1 MKKII
6 VAIIVAMLFTIPFIF
21 KKEEIVQKKQCELVI
36 TVEGAQLPLEEY
48 VLGVVAGEMPAAY
61 DIEALKAQ
69 AIAARTYAIY
79 KMNSGQSELQ
89 ATVAHQVFHDK
100 QQRAEKWKDESDQY
114 EQKLQQAVKETAGK
128 IVTYNGEAI
137 SAMFHAA
144 SNGKTESARNYSG
157 NNIAYLQSVSSPEK
171 EIESVSVSF
180 QQLGVKNLNELEIV
194 RNDSGRVDYVQLA
207 DERWTG
213 REFRELLSL
222 RSTDFTLTQKQGQ
235 IVVTTSGY
243 GHGVGMSQRGAQ
255 EYALKGKKAE
265 EILLHYYSGTK
276 IEPIICENLKFND

>member
-1 MKKII
+1 
-6 VAIIVAMLFTIPFIF
+6 MLFTIPFIF
-21 KKEEIVQKKQCELVI
+21 KKEKEEIVQKNQCELVI
-36 TVEGAQLPLEEY
+36 TVEGEQLPLEEY

-61 DIEALKAQ
+61 DLEALKAQ

-89 ATVAHQVFHDK
+89 ATVAHQVFHDE
-100 QQRAEKWKDESDQY
+100 QQRAEKWKDESEQY
-114 EQKLQQAVKETAGK
+114 EKKLQQAVKETAGQ

-157 NNIAYLQSVSSPEK
+157 NDIAYLQSVSSPEK
-171 EIESVSVSF
+171 EIESVSVTL

-207 DERWTG
+207 DKRLTG